1 MKLSRDITSE
11 LGPTLLFDRQFL
23 PRLRQASEDVLL
35 AGTIAELA
43 KEGLCAWVD
52 LDEAGRLDAKLEV
65 CIDEPEP
72 AASPLARYVSN
83 TLRLCAPSGELLLC
97 ARDDLHAND
106 LPTFAQTKAGNYA
119 LRITS
124 HKSPEEH
131 FQHADLPGTPEP
143 GDEFAI
149 AGKLAWALLAVQ
161 GVFIA
166 WAIWLGWRGQLLAAA
181 TRLIALPICWLL
193 KWAYARLSGLEAKRS
208 AIHNAFQHAC
218 ANAKREPDLRMS
230 LRLIAPGEAEPGAG
244 GGMSY

>member
-35 AGTIAELA
+35 AGTIA
-43 KEGLCAWVD
+43 VD

-131 FQHADLPGTPEP
+131 FQHADLPGTPEL

-149 AGKLAWALLAVQ
+149 AIKLAWALLAVQ

-166 WAIWLGWRGQLLAAA
+166 WAIWLAWRGQLLAAA

-208 AIHNAFQHAC
+208 AMQHAFQRAC

-230 LRLIAPGEAEPGAG
+230 LRWIAPGEAESEAG